1 MKTKVMKLVEIE
13 INYMDVF
20 FGGRFYPED
29 LEIIKGSPNNRRNY
43 LNFTMDQIVSI
54 VDHIN
59 IKDCAMNQI
68 VYQGAQCLL
77 CPLIAPSGKSCYRDM
92 GFIVK

>member
-1 MKTKVMKLVEIE
+1 MRQVTPLSVEE
-13 INYMDVF
+13 IYMA
-20 FGGRFYPED
+20 R
-29 LEIIKGSPNNRRNY
+29 RRNY

>member
-1 MKTKVMKLVEIE
+1 MV
-13 INYMDVF
+13 
-20 FGGRFYPED
+20 
-29 LEIIKGSPNNRRNY
+29 RRKNY

>member
-1 MKTKVMKLVEIE
+1 MRQVTPLSVEE
-13 INYMDVF
+13 IYMA
-20 FGGRFYPED
+20 
-29 LEIIKGSPNNRRNY
+29 RRR
-43 LNFTMDQIVSI
+43 FTMDQIVSI